1 MGVASVRCRAARSPP
16 PRERSCLVLLCGR
29 DKPTAGGVECTRLAR
44 TQPKKNPQS
53 LRLAG
58 QVH

>member
-29 DKPTAGGVECTRLAR
+29 QTNSRVECTRLAR